1 MACAIEN
8 AIVDG
13 IYKPLLILK
22 LHSALQLIEYFSNLR
37 NDVRLGTI
45 QKDLRTGIRF
55 HHCGREKSNGAFGI
69 W

>member
-37 NDVRLGTI
+37 NDVSLGTT
-45 QKDLRTGIRF
+45 QKDL
-55 HHCGREKSNGAFGI
+55 KNGNMVL
-69 W
+69 